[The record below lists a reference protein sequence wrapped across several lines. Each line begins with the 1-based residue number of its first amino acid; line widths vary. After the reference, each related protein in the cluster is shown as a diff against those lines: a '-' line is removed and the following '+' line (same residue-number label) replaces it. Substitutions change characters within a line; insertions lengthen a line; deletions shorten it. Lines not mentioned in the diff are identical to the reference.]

1 MENFKEKT
9 GLVSEKELLVGGWS
23 SFEPLTEEDKE
34 IFNEVMKNYVGVDY
48 VPFEVSKQIVN
59 GTNYRF
65 RCKAKGVYPGATE
78 ELCIVEIYKPIKGEP
93 RLVSIKNV
101 DSYSEQNTE
110 LLGGWSP
117 YEPLTAE
124 SKFVFAEATE
134 RIEGVVYTPFKV
146 STQVVA
152 GMNYRFRCEAQI
164 VYPGAKPYL
173 VIMQVFKPLHGK
185 AVITSIEKI

>member
-9 GLVSEKELLVGGWS
+9 GLVSEKTIFVGGWS
-23 SFEPLTEEDKE
+23 PYEPLTSEDKE

-48 VPFEVSKQIVN
+48 EPFEVSKQIVN

-78 ELCIVEIYKPIKGEP
+78 ELCIVEIYKPIEGEP
-93 RLVSIKNV
+93 KLVSIKNV
-101 DSYSEQNTE
+101 DSYSEQNRQIP
-110 LLGGWSP
+110 GGWSP

-146 STQVVA
+146 ATQVVQ
-152 GMNYRFRCEAQI
+152 GMNYRFRAEAQV
-164 VYPGAKPYL
+164 VYPGAVPYL
-173 VIMQVFKPLHGK
+173 VIMQVYKPLNGK